1 MLFPRDSG
9 SLHPQPLVLYTLIKM
24 RTLPSKHHYK
34 ESRHP
39 LILELKHSE
48 TFVVVIVVY
57 SIGHIWFFTTL
68 WTATCQAPLS
78 STISQSL
85 PKFMSTESMIPS
97 VSSSAICFSFCHQSF
112 LALDLFPKNQLF
124 TSSGQSIGA
133 SASASVLL
141 MNIKDWF
148 PSGLTSLVFQ
158 SKRLSRVSSHATVQ
172 KHRFFSAQSSLWPS

>member
-1 MLFPRDSG
+1 MTCMFG
-9 SLHPQPLVLYTLIKM
+9 SICYCCSVTKSSVFLQPHGLLYTRFLCS
-24 RTLPSKHHYK
+24 LLS
-34 ESRHP
+34 SR
-39 LILELKHSE
+39 
-48 TFVVVIVVY
+48 VY
-57 SIGHIWFFTTL
+57 SDS
-68 WTATCQAPLS
+68 CSLS
-78 STISQSL
+78 QWCYLTI
-85 PKFMSTESMIPS
+85 
-97 VSSSAICFSFCHQSF
+97 SSSAICFSFCHQSF

-172 KHRFFSAQSSLWPS
+172 KHQLFGFQPSLWSNSRIYTWLLEKP